1 MESKLHGVPNR
12 RAQRVR
18 DAKPDERTPSRESK
32 ELLA

>member
-18 DAKPDERTPSRESK
+18 DAKPDERTR
-32 ELLA
+32 ARDF